1 MPFGRKSLNTIK
13 IPHLPK
19 CDGAI
24 SITGNSMY
32 PLLKSGDMVLYREVP
47 LDSIF
52 YGEIYLLA
60 YQIDDLEECIT
71 VKYVQKS
78 ELGGDYLKLVSKINT
93 INQRM

>member
-1 MPFGRKSLNTIK
+1 
-13 IPHLPK
+13 
-19 CDGAI
+19 
-24 SITGNSMY
+24 
-32 PLLKSGDMVLYREVP
+32 MVLYKEVP